1 MNAEDLKIATG
12 KLAEAAYPI
21 QIKGKTG
28 EGNPFHI
35 QGLGL
40 SKREWFAGMAMQGLL
55 SMDVIRYGLPTTNL
69 ADTSI
74 AIADELISQLNDHKR
89 K

>member
-1 MNAEDLKIATG
+1 MKLKELDSIRT
-12 KLAEAAYPI
+12 KLSEAASPI
-21 QIKGKTG
+21 QVKGTTD